1 MWEAIQA
8 NRRRSWILI
17 SSMGILLVLLGA
29 AVGATL
35 AGPDAATLGALGAV
49 GLWGGLWAVAALQGD
64 RILLATAGARKIEKG
79 DHPQLWNVVEEMVLA
94 SGLGAM
100 PEVYIIDD
108 DAPNAFAIGRRPER
122 SAVAVTTGLLRLMNR
137 DELQGVVGHEIGHIK
152 NRDSAFMMLVG
163 VMLGAIVILAD
174 FFLRTIRF
182 RGGRRSRGASGQVQA
197 VILLAAVVLSLLAPV
212 LARLIYF
219 ACSRRREY
227 LADASSA
234 RFTRYPEGLASA
246 LEKMGAFY
254 RRRRGTP
261 HRVLAP
267 LYIVNP
273 MTALAATGLLST
285 HPPTEERILILRS
298 MGGGVGYVDY
308 ETAFRKI
315 LGGSVIG
322 PRTLSVEGASLPA
335 RRPHPEALRP
345 AGEPDDPA
353 RAALELA
360 GRSRG
365 LVLMTCPCGVG
376 IQVPPGLG
384 RDTVRCP
391 RCGNENAVPRARE
404 AASPGEAPLEYRRR
418 GAGWE
423 SFRCPCGHAV
433 HLSPA
438 FAAQIARCSACDRAI
453 RVIGDTGSP

>member
-8 NRRRSWILI
+8 NRRRSWILV
-17 SSMGILLVLLGA
+17 SLMGVLLVLLGT
-29 AVGATL
+29 AVGSAV
-35 AGPDAATLGALGAV
+35 AGPDAAVLGALGAV

-64 RILLATAGARKIEKG
+64 QILLATAGARKIEKR

-100 PEVYIIDD
+100 PEVYVIDD
-108 DAPNAFAIGRRPER
+108 PSPNAFAIGRRPER

-137 DELQGVVGHEIGHIK
+137 DELQGVVGHEVGHIK

-163 VMLGAIVILAD
+163 VMLGAIVLLAD
-174 FFLRTIRF
+174 LFLRTIRF
-182 RGGRRSRGASGQVQA
+182 RSGRRSRGGGQIQA
-197 VILLAAVVLSLLAPV
+197 IIVLLAILLSILAPLLAQ
-212 LARLIYF
+212 LIYF

-254 RRRRGTP
+254 NRRRGTP

-285 HPPTEERILILRS
+285 HPPTEDRIRILRS
-298 MGGGVGYVDY
+298 MGGGAGYVDY
-308 ETAFRKI
+308 EAAFRKI
-315 LGGSVIG
+315 LRGSVIG
-322 PRTLSVEGASLPA
+322 ARTLSAEGASVPIRAPKPGEAPRPEEAAEPA
-335 RRPHPEALRP
+335 A
-345 AGEPDDPA
+345 
-353 RAALELA
+353 AALELA
-360 GRSRG
+360 GRLRG
-365 LVLMTCPCGVG
+365 LVFMACPCGVG
-376 IQVPPGLG
+376 IQVPAGLG
-384 RDTVRCP
+384 RDAVRCP
-391 RCGNENAVPRARE
+391 RCGRDNPVPRARE
-404 AASPGEAPLEYRRR
+404 ADPASEAPLEYRRT

-423 SFRCPCGHAV
+423 SFQCRCGHTV

-438 FAAQIARCSACDRAI
+438 FAAPLVPCPACGRKI
-453 RVIGDTGSP
+453 RVIQGAGGP

>member
-1 MWEAIQA
+1 
-8 NRRRSWILI
+8 
-17 SSMGILLVLLGA
+17 MGVLLVLLGT
-29 AVGATL
+29 AVGSAV
-35 AGPDAATLGALGAV
+35 AGPDAAAWGALGAV

-64 RILLATAGARKIEKG
+64 RILLATAGARRIEKR

-94 SGLGAM
+94 SGLGAV

-108 DAPNAFAIGRRPER
+108 PSPNAFAIGRKPER

-137 DELQGVVGHEIGHIK
+137 DELQGVVGHEVGHIK

-174 FFLRTIRF
+174 LLLRLMRF
-182 RGGRRSRGASGQVQA
+182 RDGRRSRAGGQVQA
-197 VILLAAVVLSLLAPV
+197 LVVLLAILLSVLAPL

-254 RRRRGTP
+254 GRRQGTA

-285 HPPTEERILILRS
+285 HPPTEERIRILRS
-298 MGGGVGYVDY
+298 MGGGAGYVDY
-308 ETAFRKI
+308 DAAFRKI
-315 LGGSVIG
+315 LRRSVIG
-322 PRTLSVEGASLPA
+322 ARTLSAEGASVPVRAPQPGEAPRPEEAAAPA
-335 RRPHPEALRP
+335 VATL
-345 AGEPDDPA
+345 D
-353 RAALELA
+353 LV
-360 GRSRG
+360 GRLRG
-365 LVLMTCPCGVG
+365 LVFMTCPCGVG
-376 IQVPPGLG
+376 IQVPAGLG
-384 RDTVRCP
+384 RDAIRCP
-391 RCGNENAVPRARE
+391 RCGRDNPVPRARE
-404 AASPGEAPLEYRRR
+404 TESIPEAPLEYRRA

-423 SFRCPCGHAV
+423 SFQCRCGHAV

-438 FAAQIARCSACDRAI
+438 FAAPLVACPACGRKI
-453 RVIGDTGSP
+453 RVIPGAGSS

>member
-8 NRRRSWILI
+8 NRRRSWILV
-17 SSMGILLVLLGA
+17 SLMGILLVLLGT
-29 AVGATL
+29 AVGAAL
-35 AGPDAATLGALGAV
+35 AGPDAAALGALGAV

-64 RILLATAGARKIEKG
+64 RILLATAGARRIEKS

-100 PEVYIIDD
+100 PEVYVIDD
-108 DAPNAFAIGRRPER
+108 GAPNAFAIGRRPER

-137 DELQGVVGHEIGHIK
+137 DELQGVVGHEIGHIR

-174 FFLRTIRF
+174 LFHRTVRF
-182 RGGRRSRGASGQVQA
+182 RSGRSSRGGGQIQA
-197 VILLAAVVLSLLAPV
+197 IVVLAAILLSALAPL

-254 RRRRGTP
+254 RRGRGTP

-322 PRTLSVEGASLPA
+322 TRTLSVEGASLPA
-335 RRPHPEALRP
+335 RRPHPEALSPVGR
-345 AGEPDDPA
+345 PDDPA
-353 RAALELA
+353 RLALELA

-365 LVLMTCPCGVG
+365 LVLTTCPCGVG
-376 IQVPPGLG
+376 IQVPPALG

-438 FAAQIARCSACDRAI
+438 FAAPIARCSACDRKI
-453 RVIGDTGSP
+453 RVIGDAGSP

>member
-8 NRRRSWILI
+8 NRRRSLVLI
-17 SSMGILLVLLGA
+17 SLMGMLLVLLGT
-29 AVGATL
+29 AVGSAM
-35 AGPDAATLGALGAV
+35 AGPDAAALGALSAV

-64 RILLATAGARKIEKG
+64 RILLTTAGAWKIEKH

-100 PEVYIIDD
+100 PEVYVIDD
-108 DAPNAFAIGRRPER
+108 DAPNAFAVGRRPER

-174 FFLRTIRF
+174 LFLRLIRF
-182 RGGRRSRGASGQVQA
+182 GGGRRSRGGGRVQA
-197 VILLAAVVLSLLAPV
+197 LILLLAILLSILAPL

-227 LADASSA
+227 LADASSV

-254 RRRRGTP
+254 RRRRGIP

-267 LYIVNP
+267 MYIVNP

-298 MGGGVGYVDY
+298 MGGGAGYVDY
-308 ETAFRKI
+308 EAAFRKI
-315 LGGSVIG
+315 LRGSVLG
-322 PRTLSVEGASLPA
+322 TRTLSEEGAPVPA
-335 RRPHPEALRP
+335 RGPHTDAAARPEEAALP
-345 AGEPDDPA
+345 SAG
-353 RAALELA
+353 ALELA
-360 GRSRG
+360 GRLRG

-384 RDTVRCP
+384 RDAVRCP
-391 RCGNENAVPRARE
+391 RCGNENAVPRTHE
-404 AASPGEAPLEYRRR
+404 AGPSAETPLEYRRK

-423 SFRCPCGHAV
+423 SFQCRCGHAV
-433 HLSPA
+433 HLSPI
-438 FAAQIARCSACDRAI
+438 FAASIVSCPACDRKI
-453 RVIGDTGSP
+453 RVLKAAESP

>member
-8 NRRRSWILI
+8 NRRRSWILV
-17 SSMGILLVLLGA
+17 SLMGVLLVLLGT
-29 AVGATL
+29 AVGSAV
-35 AGPDAATLGALGAV
+35 AGPDAAPLGALGAV
-49 GLWGGLWAVAALQGD
+49 GLWGGLWAAAALQGD
-64 RILLATAGARKIEKG
+64 RILLATAGAWKIEKR

-100 PEVYIIDD
+100 PEVYVIDD
-108 DAPNAFAIGRRPER
+108 DAPNAFAVGRRPER

-174 FFLRTIRF
+174 LFLRMIRF
-182 RGGRRSRGASGQVQA
+182 GGGRRSRGGGQVQA
-197 VILLAAVVLSLLAPV
+197 LVILLAILLSILAPL

-298 MGGGVGYVDY
+298 MGGRAGYVDY
-308 ETAFRKI
+308 EAAFRKI
-315 LGGSVIG
+315 LRGSVIG
-322 PRTLSVEGASLPA
+322 TRTLSEEGAPVPA
-335 RRPHPEALRP
+335 RAPHPDAAARPEEETALS
-345 AGEPDDPA
+345 AA
-353 RAALELA
+353 AALELT
-360 GRSRG
+360 GRLRG
-365 LVLMTCPCGVG
+365 FVPMTCPCGVG

-384 RDTVRCP
+384 RDAVRCP

-404 AASPGEAPLEYRRR
+404 AGASA
-418 GAGWE
+418 
-423 SFRCPCGHAV
+423 
-433 HLSPA
+433 
-438 FAAQIARCSACDRAI
+438 
-453 RVIGDTGSP
+453 